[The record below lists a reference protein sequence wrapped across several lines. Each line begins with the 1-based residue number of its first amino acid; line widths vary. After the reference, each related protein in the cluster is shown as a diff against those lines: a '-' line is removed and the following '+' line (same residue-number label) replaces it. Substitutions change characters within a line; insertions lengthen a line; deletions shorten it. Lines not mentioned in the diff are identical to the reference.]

1 MHCHSVLF
9 FLTINAVSSVNNI
22 DEVRKAKIQE
32 LESQLRQVDAELNNP
47 PNRSPMGSMRS
58 VKSSQDRDIISQYGP
73 SKFDVALVNNG
84 APLHKTQKSVR
95 GQMRKFVG
103 GNERKWFTRR
113 GKGIGMAAMVA
124 LIVSISV
131 IVWGT
136 LTKWKFI
143 NKNEVTSS
151 AQLQDQLI
159 RLSTMAFTMGS
170 STFDEKTTVFA
181 SPSQQTITTIEKGL
195 NIFAVALSLFAM
207 KNVVFPSVVVAT
219 SKTVST
225 LTNHLLLSTVFSV
238 PANEKHPKNEEK
250 LEEKTKLLLITF
262 SGIAA
267 ALILLV
273 AAVLFLI
280 HWHRPQQQQQS
291 VSTAPSIN
299 ADVSPTDSRSQ
310 RQEDILLTQ
319 S

>member
-47 PNRSPMGSMRS
+47 PHRSLMGSMRS

-181 SPSQQTITTIEKGL
+181 SPSQQTITTIAKG
-195 NIFAVALSLFAM
+195 
-207 KNVVFPSVVVAT
+207 VVVAT